1 MTSTYAIIEGRIQKA
16 SEAISTRENSNQA
29 EMAREFRVSYERLQ
43 SRLKNYQ
50 FKTAVRRELHNRAL
64 KPDQKSALQQYLI
77 KTNELNLSVKLHLLQ
92 STTNTLRA
100 QNFFCWNLSLSS
112 LSDNWIKWWL
122 NQLCRLPDL
131 ADLAA

>member
-100 QNFFCWNLSLSS
+100 QNFFC
-112 LSDNWIKWWL
+112 
-122 NQLCRLPDL
+122 
-131 ADLAA
+131 